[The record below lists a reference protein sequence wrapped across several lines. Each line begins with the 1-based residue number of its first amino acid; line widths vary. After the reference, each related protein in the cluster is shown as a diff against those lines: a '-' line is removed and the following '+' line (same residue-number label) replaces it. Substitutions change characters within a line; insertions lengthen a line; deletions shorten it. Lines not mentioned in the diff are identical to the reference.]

1 MYNSE
6 RKNDNIINKSIDLIK
21 AYPLCD
27 RCLGRMFARLGL
39 GWSNSERGK
48 AIKFLVI
55 MHLHEM
61 LRRGVINK
69 DYIKDVMI
77 NIGPISY
84 QLYKN
89 LYNEEPNY
97 KRCYL
102 CNSIIEDFIDKA
114 SLQVSYRID
123 KYNVKKFLIGIRIN
137 DDTIIKEESIKS
149 QYKLS
154 YGESI
159 KNELK
164 REIGKKVQQI
174 KPNSK
179 VDFDS
184 PEVVYEISFPD
195 LNIRDQKTSLIL
207 FGKYKKAIRGI
218 SIIGPTNYNSILN
231 DLAKIF
237 DSNEIILH
245 LINRDEPDFRTL
257 GKGAS
262 IIAEIK
268 KGKLIELDNK
278 LIEGHNSLISIENLE
293 LKRGQLS
300 NLLTNKK
307 QNRIYRV
314 LILCENDINDEL
326 INLVNKRNL
335 MIEQIINRK
344 KINGLMRE
352 IACYKVFD
360 NIMEC
365 LISIDDPLYIKEI
378 VNGNKTTPSISSI
391 IGSNCNIIEGDLL
404 SFE

>member
-1 MYNSE
+1 MCI
-6 RKNDNIINKSIDLIK
+6 R
-21 AYPLCD
+21 D
-27 RCLGRMFARLGL
+27 R
-39 GWSNSERGK
+39 
-48 AIKFLVI
+48 
-55 MHLHEM
+55 
-61 LRRGVINK
+61 
-69 DYIKDVMI
+69 
-77 NIGPISY
+77 
-84 QLYKN
+84 
-89 LYNEEPNY
+89 YNEEPNY

-352 IACYKVFD
+352 ISCYKVFD
-360 NIMEC
+360 NIIEC